1 VFSCAQITPSI
12 GRNLTQWNYTASK
25 DLFGV
30 RKAPY
35 WDTIFVESA
44 MPPLTLS
51 SGDLL
56 FFHDSMGVRFVQQGL
71 MNSFLSGL
79 FVFVP
84 SLCWQEHCFSC
95 EFSRKEKGRIVSRS
109 GMERHG
115 GLPARL
121 GAPASAH
128 NLPAARADC
137 AASCRHDRAPT
148 CTCMP
153 CACVSDDV
161 ETAVVV
167 GHPCRW
173 SFRAKTRQWF
183 WRAPAC
189 HLCHMSSNGRRVAL
203 GATLVTHPAFRIWA
217 AATRLTRRMSSGCT
231 LEVRGKT

>member
-1 VFSCAQITPSI
+1 
-12 GRNLTQWNYTASK
+12 
-25 DLFGV
+25 
-30 RKAPY
+30 
-35 WDTIFVESA
+35 

-148 CTCMP
+148 C
-153 CACVSDDV
+153 ACPVHVPVSAMMSKPPLSLAILAGGPFGQRPV
-161 ETAVVV
+161 SGFGARQRATYAICPPMGE
-167 GHPCRW
+167 GWRW
-173 SFRAKTRQWF
+173 GLPLQHTQRFES
-183 WRAPAC
+183 
-189 HLCHMSSNGRRVAL
+189 GRR
-203 GATLVTHPAFRIWA
+203 PPD
-217 AATRLTRRMSSGCT
+217 
-231 LEVRGKT
+231 